1 MCFLCC
7 NYYDDE
13 IVFFPIHFYYSSYFF
28 FVVEINNC
36 ILISIGFDIDKKMTD
51 IIFNKQTNKI
61 YTRLGNKQA

>member
-1 MCFLCC
+1 MMMKL
-7 NYYDDE
+7 Y
-13 IVFFPIHFYYSSYFF
+13 FFPFIFIILHIFF